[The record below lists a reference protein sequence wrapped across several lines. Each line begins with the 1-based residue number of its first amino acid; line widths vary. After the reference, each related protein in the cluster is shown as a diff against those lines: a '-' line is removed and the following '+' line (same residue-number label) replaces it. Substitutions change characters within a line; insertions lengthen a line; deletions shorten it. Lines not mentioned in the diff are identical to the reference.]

1 MATEYR
7 RDPPAG
13 HDATRPRSPARD
25 RTRGRPIE
33 VVHVGSACR
42 DIAPDDPRGWR
53 LGGGV
58 TYSALTTARL
68 GLRTAAVVGV
78 DPEARTAAE
87 LDLIRDA
94 GADLM
99 LVPLAEGPVY
109 HNVETPA
116 GRVQTCVRV
125 GLPLPVPP
133 LPDSWLATRSWSIA
147 PVAGEVGDEWVE
159 PISRE
164 AFVGVAWQGFLRD
177 LAPGA
182 KVTRRPPRPSPLL
195 ARADAVGVSH
205 HDLDPATP
213 LADLYPLLAPG
224 GRLLV
229 TQGVDGGLLVT
240 LDDAGRPVSEV
251 RYRATRSDREVDP
264 TGAGDTFLAAL
275 LSTAVRRAIA
285 GRSHGAID
293 LPFAAAAGSLV
304 VEAPGLAGV
313 PDRAATL
320 VRMTRDRVR
329 RLVTP
334 SHAERVGEH
343 DD

>member
-1 MATEYR
+1 
-7 RDPPAG
+7 
-13 HDATRPRSPARD
+13 
-25 RTRGRPIE
+25 
-33 VVHVGSACR
+33 VGSACR
-42 DIAPDDPRGWR
+42 DVAPDDPRGWR

-58 TYSALTTARL
+58 TYAALTTARL

-78 DPEARTAAE
+78 DDEAATAVE
-87 LDLIRDA
+87 LERLREA

-99 LVPLAEGPVY
+99 LVPLAEGPIY

-116 GRVQTCVRV
+116 GRVQTCVQV
-125 GLPLPVPP
+125 GEPLPVPP
-133 LPDSWLATRSWSIA
+133 LPDSWLATRSWSVA
-147 PVAGEVGDEWVE
+147 PVAGEIGDAWSE
-159 PISRE
+159 PIR
-164 AFVGVAWQGFLRD
+164 AGVFVGLAWQGLLRE
-177 LAPGA
+177 LVPGER
-182 KVTRRPPRPSPLL
+182 VIRRPPRPGRLL
-195 ARADAVGVSH
+195 ARADVVGVSH

-229 TQGVDGGLLVT
+229 TQGIDGGLLVT
-240 LDDAGRPVSEV
+240 LDAARQPISEV

-285 GRSHGAID
+285 GRSHGALD

-304 VEAPGLAGV
+304 VEAAGLAGV

-320 VRMTRDRVR
+320 VRMTRDRIR
-329 RLVTP
+329 RFVVP
-334 SHAERVGEH
+334 SSASRVGEH
-343 DD
+343 DGGQSSVRTAPTEQAQEHDPR